1 MRQRWK
7 NGMRLLFLNHSKGQ
21 GIYGIE
27 QWMLRMGR
35 ELIRQGHGA
44 MLACRGGS
52 GIFEAAPEFG
62 IEPEALPILS
72 GLEIAAA
79 MRLRGMLVRGR
90 IDAVIGKTYK
100 GVRVAALARLGLRI
114 PVFCR
119 RGNPLDVQNT
129 LRHRLTLGLTGAHV
143 IAPSQAV
150 KDSFCRAPWLNPDRV
165 HVLRHGVDPK
175 EFEAVAPQPMPDCEA
190 RILFSGRLAP
200 VKGVDVLL
208 NAWSKVIRNRPKA
221 RLILLG
227 AKEAHDY
234 EALAATL
241 GIQDTIAWAGYKK
254 DVRPWLAAADV
265 LVMPSRS
272 EGAGLAALEA
282 MAMGRAVVASR
293 VGGIPEY
300 VEDNCC
306 GLLVEPEN
314 PDALASALLRLISDP
329 AERARMGQAGR
340 RRAFSEFSLEAS
352 ARTLISWIE
361 PSRA

>member
-1 MRQRWK
+1 M
-7 NGMRLLFLNHSKGQ
+7 
-21 GIYGIE
+21 
-27 QWMLRMGR
+27 
-35 ELIRQGHGA
+35 
-44 MLACRGGS
+44 
-52 GIFEAAPEFG
+52 
-62 IEPEALPILS
+62 
-72 GLEIAAA
+72 
-79 MRLRGMLVRGR
+79 
-90 IDAVIGKTYK
+90 
-100 GVRVAALARLGLRI
+100 
-114 PVFCR
+114 
-119 RGNPLDVQNT
+119 
-129 LRHRLTLGLTGAHV
+129 
-143 IAPSQAV
+143 
-150 KDSFCRAPWLNPDRV
+150 
-165 HVLRHGVDPK
+165 
-175 EFEAVAPQPMPDCEA
+175 
-190 RILFSGRLAP
+190 
-200 VKGVDVLL
+200 
-208 NAWSKVIRNRPKA
+208 NAWSKVIRNRPNA

-300 VEDNCC
+300 VEDNCS

-361 PSRA
+361 PSRT